1 LRTTIPDTKK
11 MNKTAGDPSVHVS
24 HSPLF
29 LLLGLGL
36 GLLSVLGLGF
46 TVRVELYFGTDNLN
60 HIR

>member
-1 LRTTIPDTKK
+1 